1 MFVQDLASYP
11 SIASTP
17 KSQVKTVGLL
27 SPKSQVKTVG
37 LLVSRRKVWLGR
49 NEAKGYRAPP
59 KWSIV
64 LPDGV
69 RPSQLLK
76 LRTHLQE
83 S

>member
-1 MFVQDLASYP
+1 MFVQDFSVLPEHREHS
-11 SIASTP
+11 
-17 KSQVKTVGLL
+17 
-27 SPKSQVKTVG
+27 KSQVKTVG